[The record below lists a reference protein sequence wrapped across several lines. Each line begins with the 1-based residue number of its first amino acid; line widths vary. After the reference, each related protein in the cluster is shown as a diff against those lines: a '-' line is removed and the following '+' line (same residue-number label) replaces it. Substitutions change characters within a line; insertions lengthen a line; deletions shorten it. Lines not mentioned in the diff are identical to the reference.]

1 MDTRHI
7 YESIPILR
15 KAAIAFASNMQEK
28 NRWDMYERTLWFM
41 QQYCL
46 DDENTSILQEAVDA
60 FVELRKAYFT
70 SQMEIRAVPLHQTA
84 TIRAFSE
91 EYAKLRK

>member
-1 MDTRHI
+1 MQI

-28 NRWDMYERTLWFM
+28 SRWDMYERTLWFM

-46 DDENTSILQEAVDA
+46 DDENTDILQEAVDA
-60 FVELRKAYFT
+60 FVVLRKEYFA
-70 SQMEIRAVPLHQTA
+70 SQMDMRERPLHQTA
-84 TIRAFSE
+84 ANKAFLE
-91 EYAKLRK
+91 EYGKMKQK